1 MTLDFSSRTLRLSDQ
16 LIGMSPSAKKFE
28 LRRDHNTRLTSK
40 CTRRNP
46 TEKAP
51 LACGGTVG
59 EGVHECAS
67 KSASMMAVV
76 VHLTVTAALLSPVH
90 PGQQPWSRPSGGLGR
105 SKFSVH
111 LAVDGGAGGPGGGI
125 TGGGGGDDENSDD
138 TNDVASMVAG
148 RGLDFE
154 ALPGDM
160 VNALRAGRIGDA
172 ELANWAKVLTNPL
185 TRAMAASGFLRAR
198 LLSDPRLTSVLGIE
212 VAQGVFS
219 TLAAEKAAR
228 GKRFMKEIDFVIAN
242 QVSFNAAP
250 PLL

>member
-1 MTLDFSSRTLRLSDQ
+1 MPPNPAEDDRSLHTCESKTDACGSADHLSWHTRK
-16 LIGMSPSAKKFE
+16 SAK
-28 LRRDHNTRLTSK
+28 
-40 CTRRNP
+40 
-46 TEKAP
+46 
-51 LACGGTVG
+51 LAIQVGIHTNLHTPGDLG

-105 SKFSVH
+105 SKFSLH